1 MDKGLRREPLVM
13 QSYGGV
19 LGIDDAC
26 GNAVGMIESGPASG
40 VAGSRS
46 MGQQLGNI
54 RHPGDGHGR
63 NDIQGGCHSRQH
75 H

>member
-1 MDKGLRREPLVM
+1 MEKGLRREPLVM

-26 GNAVGMIESGPASG
+26 RNAVGMIESGPAAG

-46 MGQQLGNI
+46 TGQQLGFPTSWPRI
-54 RHPGDGHGR
+54 WVEQLLRLASFAMAR
-63 NDIQGGCHSRQH
+63 
-75 H
+75 